1 MSISRPRSIYICLCD
16 IFFTFSLIFIVIN
29 YIISF
34 EQTHLIFVHF
44 LECLLSFLDDSV
56 EEESEWFSNSKSSVS
71 GCCLPFVRFFLPTS
85 AYKTV
90 AYVLWLINELIAFSS
105 CGMSKARFYIV
116 TNSQLRIN
124 RYKRE
129 NGKQKGIF
137 MKKCLHYIK
146 LQLLSFGLD
155 VLKDLLAKRNWKF
168 AETSFTFF
176 AWWFWSILQRF
187 TIKRREV

>member
-1 MSISRPRSIYICLCD
+1 MKKANDFQIAKVQSQGVAY
-16 IFFTFSLIFIVIN
+16 
-29 YIISF
+29 
-34 EQTHLIFVHF
+34 
-44 LECLLSFLDDSV
+44 LLLH
-56 EEESEWFSNSKSSVS
+56 
-71 GCCLPFVRFFLPTS
+71 FFLPTS

-105 CGMSKARFYIV
+105 CGMLKARFYIV
-116 TNSQLRIN
+116 TNLQLRIN

-137 MKKCLHYIK
+137 MKKCQHYIK

-155 VLKDLLAKRNWKF
+155 VLKYLLAKRNWKF